1 VCTTISI
8 ELFER
13 SEGELYPN
21 ELRWFAARAFGSR
34 SATGPSWAPCLRRR
48 KRLSSGALQHGSTI
62 YHRLGRHAT
71 PAKLISQNN
80 PTQQADRLKLLSI
93 ALEQIAGINPHLNR
107 CSATIWIGKRVL
119 TLIVAPQ
126 TVAPGRRFHPT
137 AGIWGCSTPSTNHGL
152 EPASARLTYLQPI
165 SPMPGLR
172 GWLTAMSN
180 A

>member
-1 VCTTISI
+1 MCTTISI

-21 ELRWFAARAFGSR
+21 ELHWFAARAFGSR

-80 PTQQADRLKLLSI
+80 PTQQADRLS
-93 ALEQIAGINPHLNR
+93 
-107 CSATIWIGKRVL
+107 CSAKLPALTRISTVATGQVPSDRKHLGLLDPEHEARIGTGIGK
-119 TLIVAPQ
+119 AD
-126 TVAPGRRFHPT
+126 A
-137 AGIWGCSTPSTNHGL
+137 S
-152 EPASARLTYLQPI
+152 PAHFAHARLARLADRDEQRIGPSQLRVEINEALQGAVP
-165 SPMPGLR
+165 
-172 GWLTAMSN
+172 
-180 A
+180 